1 MPLKL
6 EDKRRIVEEVT
17 QIASVAQ
24 SAIVAEYRGMKV
36 AEMTDLRVLARKAG
50 VQLRVVRNTL
60 ARRAVAGTSF
70 ECLQNVLVGT
80 TILAFARNEPAAV
93 AKVIKDFTK
102 TNKNLLV
109 KGIALSGRLFDETA
123 LDRVAKLP
131 TYQESLSQLLAVMK
145 APLAKLVRTLA
156 EPHAKLVRTIAAI
169 RDHYPLP
176 QEPVAGRT
184 TMSKE
189 EILNA
194 IANLTV
200 LEVVDLI
207 SAMEEKFNVSAAV
220 ATVAAAPVAAAAEA
234 APVEEQTEFTVSL
247 TGFGDKKVQVIKV
260 IRAITGLGLKEAKDL
275 VEGVPSVV
283 KEGISKDEANKIKAE
298 LEEAGGTAE
307 VK

>member
-1 MPLKL
+1 VPLKL

>member
-6 EDKRRIVEEVT
+6 DDKRRIVEEVT
-17 QIASVAQ
+17 QIASTAH

-36 AEMTDLRVLARKAG
+36 AEMTDLRVLARQSA

-60 ARRAVAGTSF
+60 ARRAVSGTSF
-70 ECLQNVLVGT
+70 ECLQEVLVGP
-80 TILAFARNEPAAV
+80 TILAFAQNEPSAV
-93 AKVIKDFTK
+93 ARVMKDFTK
-102 TNKNLLV
+102 TNKNLIIR
-109 KGIALSGRLFDETA
+109 GIALSGRLLDSSA

-131 TYQESLSQLLAVMK
+131 TYRESLSQLLAMMK
-145 APLAKLVRTLA
+145 APLAKLVRTLS
-156 EPHAKLVRTIAAI
+156 EPHAKLVRTIAAV
-169 RDHYPLP
+169 RDNYPLP

-220 ATVAAAPVAAAAEA
+220 ATVAAAPMAAAEA
-234 APVEEQTEFTVSL
+234 APVEEQTEFTVNL

-283 KEGISKDEANKIKAE
+283 KEGVSKDEANKLKAE

-307 VK
+307 IK